1 MAISNDDLF
10 KLVKILPEEAK
21 QSAYDYLK
29 FLTIR
34 NKRPSWDEIAQMEP
48 DDLPLS
54 KEEEWQLK
62 NNTEFVSWEE
72 AMRELNLP
80 TNLKP

>member
-10 KLVKILPEEAK
+10 KLVKVLPEEAR
-21 QSAYDYLK
+21 QSAYDFLK
-29 FLTIR
+29 YLTIR
-34 NKRPSWDEIAQMEP
+34 HTRPNWDEIAQMEP

-62 NNTEFVSWEE
+62 NNTEFVSWED
-72 AMRELNLP
+72 AMHELNLP
-80 TNLKP
+80 TDIKP